1 MKTGLTS
8 LLRKL
13 ALAAVPAL
21 LPALAACSGDLNPV
35 RDVAVA
41 TGIGTGPKPAP
52 DFIASTRPETVDY
65 ARPGVAP
72 AAFRAKTAAEV
83 QAAEAAMDQARA
95 RNEAEAAAARQL
107 GGTPAPAAP
116 AGAQP

>member
-1 MKTGLTS
+1 MKAGLTT
-8 LLRKL
+8 LVRML
-13 ALAAVPAL
+13 ALAA
-21 LPALAACSGDLNPV
+21 LPALAACAGDVNPV

-52 DFIASTRPETVDY
+52 DFIASTRQETIEY
-65 ARPGVAP
+65 TRPGVAP

-83 QAAEAAMDQARA
+83 QAAEAAMDQVRA

-107 GGTPAPAAP
+107 GSPPAPAAP
-116 AGAQP
+116 AAPQR